1 MLQVS
6 PSSLLGFFRD
16 HLPVSD
22 FSDSAPKGWGG
33 SLEGVVQSTEIYQWP
48 LIVLAGEGKQEEPL
62 MESEAGLDTLE
73 GEICFVS

>member
-1 MLQVS
+1 M
-6 PSSLLGFFRD
+6 RR
-16 HLPVSD
+16 
-22 FSDSAPKGWGG
+22 
-33 SLEGVVQSTEIYQWP
+33 SLEGVVQITEIYQWP